1 MDAAW
6 WRPSRPRKLVEL
18 EQGLYDPSTARPA
31 PRIRYA
37 FRTLGIFVFRCG
49 PSPRPIGRHVQSALG
64 PARLLRQRG
73 ASMCNDDAPSARMSR
88 PARRTTPSG
97 KRVGNAPGEVSRR
110 LVAPR
115 EGPNPRN
122 RGTAPLGQLV
132 DSLEE
137 ALRTPNGM
145 WASRVGGV
153 GMCSGGQR
161 PEVRYAIGFRTR
173 AQGSLS
179 GLQRAGPAQR
189 SLQMALGPPCN
200 WQRRAFH
207 AARHATPPGRRGRL
221 SLTQLA

>member
-1 MDAAW
+1 MIGRNNKQTNKPSHGVVSNVRTLCLFGHHARLSRNKSCHTLSVWQVEALDAAW

-137 ALRTPNGM
+137 ALRTPMECGPLESVV
-145 WASRVGGV
+145 W
-153 GMCSGGQR
+153 
-161 PEVRYAIGFRTR
+161 ETR
-173 AQGSLS
+173 E
-179 GLQRAGPAQR
+179 
-189 SLQMALGPPCN
+189 
-200 WQRRAFH
+200 W
-207 AARHATPPGRRGRL
+207 RGIHL
-221 SLTQLA
+221 

>member
-6 WRPSRPRKLVEL
+6 WRPSRPRELVEL

-31 PRIRYA
+31 PRIRHA

-97 KRVGNAPGEVSRR
+97 KRVGAAPGEVSRR

-122 RGTAPLGQLV
+122 QGTAALGQLV

-137 ALRTPNGM
+137 ALRTPMECGPLESVVWGCALAVSVQRSDM
-145 WASRVGGV
+145 RSDFGHAHRAHSRVGREQGQLSAV
-153 GMCSGGQR
+153 YRWPWAHHATGNGGHST
-161 PEVRYAIGFRTR
+161 PLAM
-173 AQGSLS
+173 
-179 GLQRAGPAQR
+179 PH
-189 SLQMALGPPCN
+189 
-200 WQRRAFH
+200 RRA
-207 AARHATPPGRRGRL
+207 AGAGSA
-221 SLTQLA
+221 